1 MSENT
6 VVIDGIVNT
15 CVVLRG
21 TVQILKERK
30 KYVGPYIVT
39 PSANEQK
46 LYTADKAMDQDVTI
60 ESIPYFEVSN
70 TSGGTTAIIGG
81 NN

>member
-1 MSENT
+1 MSDDM
-6 VVIDGIVNT
+6 VIIDGIVNT
-15 CVVLRG
+15 CVELRG
-21 TVQILKERK
+21 TVQILKEHE
-30 KYVGPYIVT
+30 KYIGPYVVT

-46 LYTADKAMDQDVTI
+46 LYTADKAMTQDVTI

-81 NN
+81 ND